1 MGEEEEREEAGGGGR
16 GGEGRRMIM
25 QEGAEDARGKGRGGR
40 RVASTITRMTMTR
53 AVKQTKE
60 IIMRGPSV
68 GVIVMGLLL
77 SSTGHITHCT
87 GSYWIPQKPCV
98 SSTRSRPQHRE

>member
-16 GGEGRRMIM
+16 GGGGRRMIM
-25 QEGAEDARGKGRGGR
+25 QEGAEDVGGKGRGGR

-60 IIMRGPSV
+60 IIMWGPSV
-68 GVIVMGLLL
+68 GVI
-77 SSTGHITHCT
+77 C
-87 GSYWIPQKPCV
+87 
-98 SSTRSRPQHRE
+98 